1 MTMNATALQFGIY
14 RDGLNNLDHVQASV
28 IGQALETSKTD
39 PTIAFNIEDTTARR
53 GLEPEGVARTECS
66 DVRGG
71 DVVATHLEHPHEM
84 SSRADLAAFVAA
96 TLDKAEAN
104 GAKQTWIDLVDHGG
118 GDGGG
123 LETNAGIMSMP
134 DIAGAIADGVRQ
146 HSQAHREDAGRH
158 VDGVVANQCLMA
170 TLAFTSA
177 LSDAGVK
184 FLAASPETMIAPGVS
199 SSVAHAI
206 AANEDSPTAM
216 GKAVV
221 TDTMKTTYGND
232 SLHWSPAAAFD
243 VIDCDPS
250 RVTTMEHAVRV
261 LNGALIAGSTDSA
274 VQKAILRD
282 ANSVDGFTRNF
293 PTTTPWRADRPAIA
307 LYAAFAADT
316 TLPQAVRTSAAG
328 AVEAVKSLVV
338 AHGESAKF
346 APFGGVDYRDA
357 VGPSVHFPTNTAEY
371 DPWAPKISETN
382 NAFYKAVDGSRL
394 AHAIA

>member
-1 MTMNATALQFGIY
+1 MTMNATSLQFGIY

-28 IGQALETSKTD
+28 IGQALATSKTD

-53 GLEPEGVARTECS
+53 GLEPEGIARTEFS

-71 DVVATHLEHPHEM
+71 DVVVTHLERPHEM
-84 SSRADLAAFVAA
+84 SSRGNLAAFVAA

-134 DIAGAIADGVRQ
+134 DIAGAIGDGVRQ
-146 HSQAHREDAGRH
+146 HAQAHPDDAARH

-170 TLAFTSA
+170 TLAFTRA

-206 AANEDSPTAM
+206 AANENDPAAM

-221 TDTMKTTYGND
+221 ADTMKTTYGND

-250 RVTTMEHAVRV
+250 RVVTMEHAVRD
-261 LNGALIAGSTDSA
+261 LNGALIAASSDSTM
-274 VQKAILRD
+274 QKAILQD
-282 ANSVDGFTRNF
+282 ANSVDGFTRHF
-293 PTTTPWRADRPAIA
+293 PSPTPWIADRPAIA
-307 LYAAFAADT
+307 LYQAFAADP
-316 TLPQAVRTSAAG
+316 TLSQAVRTSATD
-328 AVEAVKSLVV
+328 AVNAVTSLVV

-357 VGPSVHFPTNTAEY
+357 VGPSVHFPTNATEY
-371 DPWAPKISETN
+371 DLWAPKISETN
-382 NAFYKAVDGSRL
+382 NAFFKAVDGSRL